1 MSRAAPERPSATPR
15 SLRSPRALRR
25 RALLAA
31 VVVATLCA
39 LDWSRAPARQIT
51 TAFELGALRRYQVW
65 VSPWLHKGG
74 VRCRFTPSCSRYAA
88 AVLAREGF
96 VVGNFRALGRLARC
110 GPWTSA
116 GTVDPP

>member
-1 MSRAAPERPSATPR
+1 MNRVAPERSSAPPR
-15 SLRSPRALRR
+15 SLWSQWSLRR

-31 VVVATLCA
+31 AVVAVLCA

-51 TAFELGALRRYQVW
+51 TGLELGAIRRYQVW
-65 VSPWLHKGG
+65 ISPWLHKSG

-88 AVLAREGF
+88 AVLARDGF
-96 VVGNFRALGRLARC
+96 VGGNLRAVGRLVRC

>member
-1 MSRAAPERPSATPR
+1 VNRVAPERPSAPPR
-15 SLRSPRALRR
+15 SLRR

-31 VVVATLCA
+31 AVVAALCV

-51 TAFELGALRRYQVW
+51 TALELGALRRYQAW
-65 VSPWLHKGG
+65 ISPWLHKGG

-88 AVLAREGF
+88 AVLERDGF
-96 VVGNFRALGRLARC
+96 VGGNLRAVGRLARC